1 MARAIINHR
10 IKLNELGLEF
20 RGIHDLILVEGII
33 VKDLEL
39 LSPEIKVITAKERKL
54 KPYKVNFKV
63 MVMNHIIR

>member
-10 IKLNELGLEF
+10 VKLNELGLEF

-33 VKDLEL
+33 VKDLQL

-54 KPYKVNFKV
+54 KPYKVNLKGHEV
-63 MVMNHIIR
+63 SHIIR